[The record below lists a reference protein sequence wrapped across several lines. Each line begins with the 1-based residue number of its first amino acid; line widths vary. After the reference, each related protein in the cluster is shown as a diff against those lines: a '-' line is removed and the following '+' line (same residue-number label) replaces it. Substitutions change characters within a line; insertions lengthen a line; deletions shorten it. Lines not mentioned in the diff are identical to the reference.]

1 MGLLLQSLR
10 VSDSLPAADLSMD
23 TSHISQIVKNVS
35 ETGGNGNGDTSASAA
50 SSSETQSC
58 QTVVHS
64 IGKPRVSFGGEHYGG
79 GSGDGDQPDEHRSIN
94 LKRRYDSWKVQS

>member
-10 VSDSLPAADLSMD
+10 VSDSLPAADQSMD
-23 TSHISQIVKNVS
+23 TSHVSQFANSVT
-35 ETGGNGNGDTSASAA
+35 ETGGNGSGDTSASAA

-64 IGKPRVSFGGEHYGG
+64 SGKPRVSFGGQHFGG

-94 LKRRYDSWKVQS
+94 LKRRYGN